1 MNGMAQEAADEEALA
16 DPIAMEVFANR
27 LLAITED
34 MGHALVRASFS
45 PNIKERKDCSVGLF
59 DGEGRLIAQ
68 AAHMPLHLGSLLGG
82 VDAVRATF
90 AEADIREGDAFI
102 CNDPFLAGGT
112 HLPDVTI
119 VTPIFHDGRIVA
131 YAANI
136 GHHSDVGGRVPGSI
150 ASDSSS
156 IFEEGLRLPVLRL
169 VNAFELDRPLMR
181 MICENSREPQER
193 WYDFQAQIATNEG
206 GRRGFLQLVE
216 SMGLANVEAAI
227 NDLLLY
233 TERRLASRIAELKS
247 GIFSFETFLDDDG
260 AGRERVPLRATVRR
274 DGARLVVDFT
284 GTGEQAG
291 GALNVAFSALQATV
305 YYSVK
310 ALLDPGLPPND
321 GMFKN
326 IDIVV
331 EPGTVLSPRYPAATG
346 SRAMTCNRAA
356 GAIFGAFREV
366 LPQELV
372 QASSN
377 DSIPAYTLSGPSAKA
392 DGVYVYLET
401 LGGGIGARVDGDG
414 MDGCHVH
421 LSNSSNLPAE
431 AMENEYAL
439 MLEEYALVP
448 DSGGAGEMRGGL
460 GFARTIRV
468 LQDNTTLSCRSDG
481 HVYAPEGV
489 FGGQP
494 GGNARLWLNRGTDEE
509 RVLPSK
515 VTNVH
520 LRKDETICIQTCGG
534 GGYGDPSRRNV
545 EALAADLRGGKVTPE
560 SAVVDYGPKLLEAAN
575 QHNEIRSRCGG
586 S

>member
-1 MNGMAQEAADEEALA
+1 MTRVAQEAANEETLT

-34 MGHALVRASFS
+34 MGHALIRASFS

-59 DGEGRLIAQ
+59 DGDGRLIAQ

-82 VDAVRATF
+82 VEAVKATF

-181 MICENSREPQER
+181 MICANSREPQER

-216 SMGLANVEAAI
+216 SMGAASVDTAI
-227 NDLLLY
+227 EDLLFY
-233 TERRLASRIAELKS
+233 TERRLAARIAELKS
-247 GIFSFETFLDDDG
+247 GTFSFETFLDDDG
-260 AGRERVPLRATVRR
+260 AGFQRVPLRVTVRR
-274 DGARLVVDFT
+274 DGARLVVDFA
-284 GTGEQAG
+284 GTGAQAG

-331 EPGTVLSPRYPAATG
+331 EPGTILSPQYPAATG

-356 GAIFGAFREV
+356 GAIFGAFREI
-366 LPQELV
+366 LPRELV

-377 DSIPAYTLSGPSAKA
+377 DSIPAYTLSGTSTKA

-401 LGGGIGARVDGDG
+401 LGGGIGARADGDG

-448 DSGGAGEMRGGL
+448 DSGGAGELRGGL
-460 GFARTIRV
+460 GFARTIRA
-468 LQDNTTLSCRSDG
+468 LQDDTTLSCRSDG

-489 FGGQP
+489 FGGRS
-494 GGNARLWLNRGTDEE
+494 GGNARLWLNRGTVEE
-509 RVLPSK
+509 RALPSK
-515 VTNVH
+515 VANIR
-520 LRKDETICIQTCGG
+520 LRKGDTLCIQTCGG
-534 GGYGDPSRRNV
+534 GGYGDPKLRSV
-545 EALAADLRGGKVTPE
+545 KALAADLRGGKVTL
-560 SAVVDYGPKLLEAAN
+560 ARAGADFGVQLVEAARR
-575 QHNEIRSRCGG
+575 HNET
-586 S
+586 